1 MKRFLSLIL
10 PFAVSGLIVADT
22 SEPQAQVS
30 PADRQPA
37 KNPETF
43 ELRIDHVA
51 IGVPDLKATVAWY
64 CEMLGFVPDRKF
76 RMEEV
81 RLSAQIVRRGN
92 FGVEIFQF
100 DEPRPMLASRSDVI
114 GDLRAPPRVE
124 FRACKSHRFSE

>member
-10 PFAVSGLIVADT
+10 PFAVSGLVDAADT

-51 IGVPDLKATVAWY
+51 IGVPDSKAT
-64 CEMLGFVPDRKF
+64 EMLGFVPDQKF
-76 RMEEV
+76 RMQDV
-81 RLSAQIVRRGN
+81 RLSVQIVRRGD
-92 FGVEIFQF
+92 FRVEIFQF
-100 DEPRPMLASRSDVI
+100 DEPHPCRR
-114 GDLRAPPRVE
+114 RVTT
-124 FRACKSHRFSE
+124 SSTI

>member
-10 PFAVSGLIVADT
+10 PFAVSYLVDAAEP
-22 SEPQAQVS
+22 SEPQALVS

-37 KNPETF
+37 KNAETF

-64 CEMLGFVPDRKF
+64 CEILGFVPDRKF

-81 RLSAQIVRRGN
+81 RLSAQIVRRGD

-100 DEPRPMLASRSDVI
+100 DS
-114 GDLRAPPRVE
+114 RAPCQR
-124 FRACKSHRFSE
+124 RAVTSSAICAQVA